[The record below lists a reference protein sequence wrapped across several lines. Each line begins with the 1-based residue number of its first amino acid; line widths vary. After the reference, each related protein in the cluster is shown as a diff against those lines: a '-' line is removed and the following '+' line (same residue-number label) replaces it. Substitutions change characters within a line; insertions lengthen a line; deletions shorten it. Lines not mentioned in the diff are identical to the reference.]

1 MRKPIHIFLKIIAI
15 ICSVLFFSW
24 TVYAINYLVD
34 IITYIRINWMTI
46 VILIIFLVCYGIS
59 RIKRFNIFELLYKR
73 RYLIIIFLAICQVV
87 FILLASA
94 QAGADTTGVFEN
106 VQGIGSP
113 EYFSAFTNNYFYG
126 LYVKVIISVV
136 SPQYAILVQELIN
149 ILLLDLVILFVP
161 MHFSIYISKSASH
174 KSFVFLL
181 LTLGINPTFIST
193 YTDYLSLFTASLIFC
208 FSIKILHTRL
218 NLYES
223 LFFGIIIS
231 IGSQIRIT
239 SLIFIIGLVIAVL
252 LNFIKNRPNFR
263 HISSKKILSIVI
275 IILGFSVA
283 NFTTNYVKSKK
294 VIPYTENQTK
304 TLLYYLD
311 LGLTSTGSNH
321 FELPSEVLQYGLPSS
336 KINEVVKK
344 DLRNRFKNYNVK
356 IALNKFRLGY
366 EAGDFGWQTE
376 RVINEKNLVRNK
388 ITKSFIDSHIG
399 EKVRKYIFPIDK
411 THRKYSLLL
420 QLTYLVIILN
430 SLLVL
435 INISINNI
443 ELDRVS
449 MYILITVFGMFLYF
463 MLFEFGRSRYLI
475 SFWPMIVGLS
485 ILPKS
490 KNQKKGLS

>member
-1 MRKPIHIFLKIIAI
+1 M
-15 ICSVLFFSW
+15 
-24 TVYAINYLVD
+24 
-34 IITYIRINWMTI
+34 
-46 VILIIFLVCYGIS
+46 
-59 RIKRFNIFELLYKR
+59 
-73 RYLIIIFLAICQVV
+73 
-87 FILLASA
+87 
-94 QAGADTTGVFEN
+94 
-106 VQGIGSP
+106 
-113 EYFSAFTNNYFYG
+113 
-126 LYVKVIISVV
+126 
-136 SPQYAILVQELIN
+136 
-149 ILLLDLVILFVP
+149 
-161 MHFSIYISKSASH
+161 
-174 KSFVFLL
+174 
-181 LTLGINPTFIST
+181 
-193 YTDYLSLFTASLIFC
+193 
-208 FSIKILHTRL
+208 
-218 NLYES
+218 
-223 LFFGIIIS
+223 
-231 IGSQIRIT
+231 
-239 SLIFIIGLVIAVL
+239 
-252 LNFIKNRPNFR
+252 
-263 HISSKKILSIVI
+263 
-275 IILGFSVA
+275 
-283 NFTTNYVKSKK
+283 
-294 VIPYTENQTK
+294 
-304 TLLYYLD
+304 D

-366 EAGDFGWQTE
+366 EAGDFGWQAE

-411 THRKYSLLL
+411 THLKYSLLL

-435 INISINNI
+435 INISISNI